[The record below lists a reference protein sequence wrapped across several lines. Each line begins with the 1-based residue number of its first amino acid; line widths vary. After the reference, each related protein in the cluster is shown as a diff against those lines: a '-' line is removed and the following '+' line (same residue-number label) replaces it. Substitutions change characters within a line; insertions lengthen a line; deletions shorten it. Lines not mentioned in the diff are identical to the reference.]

1 MVAPEAWQV
10 DNLDEEG
17 SDATQEACPICGHER
32 KEVWTAYLSHAV
44 HVARLDDALDD
55 TAKASLMGRV
65 GRCQASLGQYS
76 GAETTHRQ
84 VLAFRE
90 KSLGQKYPS
99 TLTTMNN
106 LAGVLGR

>member
-1 MVAPEAWQV
+1 MRLKKLVPY
-10 DNLDEEG
+10 G
-17 SDATQEACPICGHER
+17 GHER

-44 HVARLDDALDD
+44 HVAGLDDALDD
-55 TAKASLMGRV
+55 TAKASLLGRV

-76 GAETTHRQ
+76 AAETTHQQ

>member
-1 MVAPEAWQV
+1 MRLKKLVPY
-10 DNLDEEG
+10 G
-17 SDATQEACPICGHER
+17 GHER
-32 KEVWTAYLSHAV
+32 KEVWKAYLSHAV
-44 HVARLDDALDD
+44 YVAGLDDALDD
-55 TAKASLMGRV
+55 TAKASLLGRV

-76 GAETTHRQ
+76 AAETTHRQ